1 MLRVTTAALI
11 AIMSTTAAS
20 AEGIYIGYGFA
31 SVGADEPG
39 YKYNSINAIGMIGY
53 EVNDYLSIEGELSMP
68 ISEDKLTIGSS
79 TVDIGLEHI
88 GAHAKLTLPTS
99 GPIKPFARLGMIRG
113 KAAATIGSTTVSV
126 SDSALSYGFGAEWE
140 FSERSGLRLDYT
152 MTELDG
158 DTDAS
163 VLALTSVYRF

>member
-31 SVGADEPG
+31 SVSADEPG
-39 YKYNSINAIGMIGY
+39 YKFRSTNAIGMIGY
-53 EVNDYLSIEGELSMP
+53 ELNDYLSIEGELSIP

-99 GPIKPFARLGMIRG
+99 GSIKPFVRLGMTRG
-113 KAAATIGSTTVSV
+113 KAAATVGSTTVSV
-126 SDSALSYGFGAEWE
+126 NDSALSYGFGAEWE

-152 MTELDG
+152 MTELG
-158 DTDAS
+158 VATDAS
-163 VLALTSVYRF
+163 VLAITSVYRF